1 MSQKHKEK
9 QPNLWLSHITIA
21 SQMGLIIYLF
31 SYLGN
36 RLDTHYDTENA
47 LFFKSLTVFGVFVAI
62 INTIRQLKQT
72 NR

>member
-1 MSQKHKEK
+1 MNQKHKEK

-36 RLDTHYDTENA
+36 RLDSFDNA
-47 LFFKSLTVFGVFVAI
+47 VNIFNLQF
-62 INTIRQLKQT
+62 Q
-72 NR
+72 